1 MASFL
6 DKTGLTKF
14 WELIKQYINNNF
26 VLSSQHTEDISSLN
40 LGIRNIYDNLY
51 IDIPKDTILRYFYRY
66 KSYRPDNLSAD
77 TGITILLKFINK
89 SLLLQNLNRINP
101 VSISKTI
108 NLILGGLSTV
118 YLGRL
123 PYNEVY
129 NNVFNNP
136 VYGDISFDIY
146 LKAVYDRGFSSIK
159 LALVPIPLSNSY
171 TLNSIT
177 GEKMIRYLE
186 GDIKNL
192 SSYKYYKIDLVTDSP
207 FNIKRLSSVTGLN
220 NRINKYSLIHLYN
233 KYDIEYTIR
242 YPRYLNGILTFLKID
257 SNDNITLADKTPDV
271 VDDTYNEVTLTQ
283 DTGLYMYGNIF
294 TKFFSRNIPE
304 NMVFNISTTSQDTT
318 DKLLS
323 LEGDISTIYNLLRL
337 REFITDTGYEQTLI
351 LIETF
356 KLFHSPYI
364 GYINIINFINSV
376 PFDPLNRIL
385 PIYFRL
391 FNNTGITTA
400 ISGIH
405 LIGDNPYISTR
416 YDTGN
421 YQGIYNNYEEAYKNC
436 KQLTKL
442 MVYVYLEGDLDLDST
457 LRDYHI
463 DNTWTSIKNMIEGSS
478 KLNNVVL
485 LPGVEG
491 GLTQTDF
498 EKFSRLIKP
507 IADKIKS
514 EQSSWN
520 VEINNLNTPIP

>member
-6 DKTGLTKF
+6 DKAGLTKF
-14 WELIKQYINNNF
+14 WEFVKQHINNNF
-26 VLSSQHTEDISSLN
+26 VLSSQHTIDFNSLN
-40 LGIRNIYDNLY
+40 MGIKDIYTNLY
-51 IDIPKDTILRYFYRY
+51 IDVPKDTILRYFDSY
-66 KSYRPDNLSAD
+66 KSYRPDNLSTD

-89 SLLLQNLNRINP
+89 SLLLQNINRINP

-108 NLILGGLSTV
+108 NLILGGLSIV

-146 LKAVYDRGFSSIK
+146 LKAVYDRGFHSVK
-159 LALVPIPLSNSY
+159 LALVPISLSNSY
-171 TLNSIT
+171 TINSIT
-177 GEKMIRYLE
+177 GERMIRYLE

-192 SSYKYYKIDLVTDSP
+192 SSYKYYKVDLVTDSP
-207 FNIKRLSSVTGLN
+207 FNTKQLSPVTGLN
-220 NRINKYSLIHLYN
+220 NRIDKNSLIHLYN
-233 KYDIEYTIR
+233 RHDIEYTIR

-271 VDDTYNEVTLTQ
+271 VDGTYNEVTLTQ

-294 TKFFSRNIPE
+294 TRFFERNISE
-304 NMVFNISTTSQDTT
+304 NMGFNISTTSPDTT

-323 LEGDISTIYNLLRL
+323 LEGDISTIYNLLKL
-337 REFITDTGYEQTLI
+337 REFFQNTGYEETLL
-351 LIETF
+351 LIKTF

-364 GYINIINFINSV
+364 GYININNFNNSV
-376 PFDPLNRIL
+376 PFDPINRIL
-385 PIYFRL
+385 PLYFRL
-391 FNNTGITTA
+391 FNNTGISTA

-405 LIGDNPYISTR
+405 LIGYKPYISTR

-421 YQGIYNNYEEAYKNC
+421 YEGIYNNYEEAYKNC

-463 DNTWTSIKNMIEGSS
+463 NNTWTSIKNMIDGSS
-478 KLNNVVL
+478 KLNNIVL
-485 LPGVEG
+485 LPGVQG

-520 VEINNLNTPIP
+520 VEIKNLNIP